1 MDILQFLI
9 NGKISLIVKLSK
21 RVQKFLNLDCK
32 ISFNISCS
40 SFAFPVAR
48 KNLQFFLFDIFSIT
62 LKKVFAGILFVGPEP
77 PCLREYL
84 YNFYLFEIFA
94 LL

>member
-1 MDILQFLI
+1 MQLFI
-9 NGKISLIVKLSK
+9 NGKISLIDKLSR

-40 SFAFPVAR
+40 SFVLPVAR
-48 KNLQFFLFDIFSIT
+48 KNLEFFIFEILSIT

-77 PCLREYL
+77 PMPKRMFVVFLS
-84 YNFYLFEIFA
+84 I
-94 LL
+94 